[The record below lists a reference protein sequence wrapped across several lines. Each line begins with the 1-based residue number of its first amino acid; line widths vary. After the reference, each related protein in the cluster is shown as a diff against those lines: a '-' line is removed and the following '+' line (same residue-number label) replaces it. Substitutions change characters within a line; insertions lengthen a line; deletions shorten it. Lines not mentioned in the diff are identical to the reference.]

1 MPIRIAP
8 WFAARRNATLLDVTT
23 LVLTVIGDD
32 RAGLVSTL
40 ADAVAAAEG
49 NWERS
54 HLAELAGKFAGIV
67 LVTAPAERA
76 QALAQELRHITGALD
91 VVVVEGDEETPP
103 APVGRELVVE
113 LVGNDH
119 PGIVRD
125 ISGVF
130 ARHQVSIGEMTSG
143 TRDAPMAGG
152 RLFEARITA
161 IVPSGADPSTL
172 RNDLESLAGEL
183 LVDLHID
190 ESG

>member
-1 MPIRIAP
+1 M
-8 WFAARRNATLLDVTT
+8 
-23 LVLTVIGDD
+23 LTVIGDD
-32 RAGLVSTL
+32 RAGLVNTM
-40 ADAVAAAEG
+40 ADAVAAAGG

-67 LVTAPAERA
+67 LITAPAGRA
-76 QALAQELRHITGALD
+76 QALAEELRRITGALD
-91 VVVVEGDEETPP
+91 VVVVEGDDGIPP
-103 APVGRELVVE
+103 SAGRELVVE

-119 PGIVRD
+119 GGIVRE

-130 ARHQVSIGEMTSG
+130 ARHQVSLGEMVSD

-161 IVPSGADPSTL
+161 FVPPEADPSVL
-172 RNDLESLAGEL
+172 RHDLESLAGEL

-190 ESG
+190 ENP